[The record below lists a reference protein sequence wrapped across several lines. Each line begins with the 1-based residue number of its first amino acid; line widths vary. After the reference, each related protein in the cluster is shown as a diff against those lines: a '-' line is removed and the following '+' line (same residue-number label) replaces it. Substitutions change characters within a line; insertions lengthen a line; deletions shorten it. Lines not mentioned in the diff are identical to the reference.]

1 LKIHSLL
8 DDPQAVLISRT
19 PVSDPVTWDDY
30 RRAAWQ
36 VMSALEVELEGE
48 KAVLKPNV
56 TSGENFG
63 DPDSG
68 VTTHPAFVQGM
79 IEYLQAHGART
90 PPIPMGP
97 DARTH
102 SDARTPP
109 ILMGS
114 GARRKGSYILEDPRN
129 HDDNEPRHWRGTGYP
144 EVAEATGAALRT
156 PTTYTCVKKAVPHPL
171 AFSTLNVSRLAVS
184 PDTALINV
192 PKLKTHN
199 LGITTLCMKNLMGTV
214 NVFDRHFCGQAWREM
229 PDEVRGNPRPRRE
242 WLSRAL
248 HEQWQEGL
256 ARRLADTAQVVRA
269 RLNVVEGVVGRE
281 GTGFHQ
287 GRNYPLGLA
296 VAGINPVAVDSV
308 ASYLIGFDPQ
318 ELIYLRVAAGAGLG
332 ANDLSALR
340 VYEVQDGAIQPCR
353 DLASLRADPPFRV
366 VSNIQGEPEWEPC
379 AS

>member
-1 LKIHSLL
+1 L
-8 DDPQAVLISRT
+8 VSRT
-19 PVSDPVTWDDY
+19 PVSDPVTWEDY

-36 VMSALEVELEGE
+36 VMSALEVELEGA

-56 TSGENFG
+56 TSGENFA
-63 DPDSG
+63 DPESG

-90 PPIPMGP
+90 
-97 DARTH
+97 H
-102 SDARTPP
+102 SDAR
-109 ILMGS
+109 
-114 GARRKGSYILEDPRN
+114 RKGCYILEDPRN

-156 PTTYTCVKKAVPHPL
+156 PTTYTCVKKAVPCPL
-171 AFSTLNVSRLAVS
+171 AFPTLNVSRLAVS
-184 PDTALINV
+184 PDTVLINV

-229 PDEVRGNPRPRRE
+229 PEEVRNNPRPRRE

-248 HEQWQEGL
+248 HERWQEGL

-269 RLNVVEGVVGRE
+269 HLNVVEGVVGRE

-287 GRNYPLGLA
+287 GRNHALGLA

-332 ANDLSALR
+332 SNDLRDLR
-340 VYEVQDGAIQPCR
+340 IYEVQDGAIHPCR
-353 DLASLRADPPFRV
+353 ELASLRADPPFRV
-366 VSNIQGEPEWEPC
+366 ISNVQGEPE
-379 AS
+379 